1 MDWRLGPKLPH
12 VHLAPGRLSFLAHS
26 FSHSFHCAFIPLSN
40 SNSSSDSEHLLFPWF
55 QALFLVL
62 CTECL
67 IMSSNLP
74 NKEDI
79 PITSVLL
86 MRTSKPRGG
95 KTQTKRHQK
104 KSCPIASASFAA
116 GSGNQRGTKLK
127 LSAHA
132 CLFISWGYLHCCSF
146 LSLRFSV
153 HRTGPAA
160 SSSLASQ

>member
-67 IMSSNLP
+67 IKSSNLP

-104 KSCPIASASFAA
+104 NLVQLPLPPSQLAVAINEVQS
-116 GSGNQRGTKLK
+116 
-127 LSAHA
+127 
-132 CLFISWGYLHCCSF
+132 
-146 LSLRFSV
+146 
-153 HRTGPAA
+153 
-160 SSSLASQ
+160 SSSLPMPACSSPGVTYTAALSSPSGFQFTELAQLHHLP